1 MSQQTS
7 PYHKILASLQ
17 ELESVCRDLKQ
28 ENRALK
34 KKISALEASFD
45 ETKSSVPTTTAL
57 MSDNDRIA
65 VRNQIQTYI
74 KRIDEILEES
84 A

>member
-1 MSQQTS
+1 MS
-7 PYHKILASLQ
+7 PYNRILASLQ
-17 ELESVCRDLKQ
+17 ELESVCRDLKK
-28 ENRALK
+28 ENDALK
-34 KKISALEASFD
+34 SKVSRLEASLD
-45 ETKSSVPTTTAL
+45 EAKSGPAVESTSL

>member
-1 MSQQTS
+1 MS
-7 PYHKILASLQ
+7 PYNRILASLQ
-17 ELESVCRDLKQ
+17 ELDSVCRDLKK
-28 ENRALK
+28 ENDALK
-34 KKISALEASFD
+34 SKISRLETSLNEA
-45 ETKSSVPTTTAL
+45 KSGSAVESSSL